1 MAKSRGNL
9 TLVADLLIEHRPA
22 AVRLLVCDRPWHE
35 SWDWSPDLLEAA
47 EARLDRLYAA
57 AGRPGGEGAAVAGVT
72 AALLDDLDVPQ
83 ALALAEEEGG
93 AAARELVRTLA
104 LG

>member
-1 MAKSRGNL
+1 
-9 TLVADLLIEHRPA
+9 V
-22 AVRLLVCDRPWHE
+22 V
-35 SWDWSPDLLEAA
+35 
-47 EARLDRLYAA
+47 
-57 AGRPGGEGAAVAGVT
+57 

-83 ALALAEEEGG
+83 ALALAEQEGG